1 MGNKVAQSLGN
12 LQAHIEIICE
22 QQLADRSFNLLALKC
37 RKRCLCH
44 RTYSYFVTVE
54 VAVGTLFSPREVP
67 VLPEPDSVAAGL
79 LSLAGLALPSS
90 PPFAP
95 PSPLAAWPVS
105 FFLATF

>member
-54 VAVGTLFSPREVP
+54 VAVGALFSPLEVP
-67 VLPEPDSVAAGL
+67 VLPELDSVAAGL
-79 LSLAGLALPSS
+79 LSLAAFALPAPTLLASS
-90 PPFAP
+90 F
-95 PSPLAAWPVS
+95 PLAYGPVS
-105 FFLATF
+105 FLVS